1 MPGASQIIMAKL
13 IAHDPDDVVG
23 ARHVRRFGDFKRP
36 DAATWDSQLQAR
48 GRRKSGLSFVVARFL
63 HATGIHF
70 APKRC
75 QGVVGVQGS
84 ACAAPLAFPDTGA
97 SPITSASAR
106 SASFTPAPVTLE
118 IKSGVFFAA
127 RLSRSLCFFNS
138 SGVTASILFSATVST
153 LSARCP

>member
-1 MPGASQIIMAKL
+1 MEHVQ
-13 IAHDPDDVVG
+13 DDV
-23 ARHVRRFGDFKRP
+23 FGSRNDWGFVVLKRP

-70 APKRC
+70 ARKRC

-106 SASFTPAPVTLE
+106 SASFTPAPVAPA
-118 IKSGVFFAA
+118 IRSGVFLAA
-127 RLSRSLCFFNS
+127 RFNRSFCFFSS
-138 SGVTASILFSATVST
+138 SGFTASILLSATSSILSVS
-153 LSARCP
+153 SPA